1 MKAPGSSPFTAVLFG
16 AKLAFDTIRGHKLRS
31 FLTILGV
38 IIGTSTVIGVGSIIA
53 GLDGAISGQLQS
65 FGAENLIIAKW
76 DSPLSFGGRS
86 LEERT
91 RKPLSYENA
100 QAIAE
105 RCLSVKHVS
114 PYLFPNW
121 NMIHKAKYKAIDLYR
136 MNLAGTDEGY
146 LGSGVEMMAGRF
158 FTDAESY
165 RRAPVVVIGED
176 INKAWF
182 QNEDPIGKSVE
193 IDGHQFSVVGVMKRS
208 AQTLPGEE
216 DLRLFLPYHSMR
228 KLFPTSKEHML
239 IVVPE
244 KGKQAAASDEIKAVL
259 RIERRVPFSKP
270 DNFSVSTSAQLIE
283 QFRGVTGMIA
293 IVMVVLSSIGLLVG
307 GIGVM
312 NIMLVSVT
320 ERTREI
326 GIRKALGARKVDI
339 ILQFLTEA
347 VSLTALGGILG
358 IMLGWMMSFAARLVF
373 PTLPTVVPMW
383 AVAAGFLVSVGVGI
397 FFGIWPANKAA
408 QLDPVEALR
417 YE

>member
-1 MKAPGSSPFTAVLFG
+1 M
-16 AKLAFDTIRGHKLRS
+16 
-31 FLTILGV
+31 
-38 IIGTSTVIGVGSIIA
+38 
-53 GLDGAISGQLQS
+53 
-65 FGAENLIIAKW
+65 
-76 DSPLSFGGRS
+76 
-86 LEERT
+86 
-91 RKPLSYENA
+91 
-100 QAIAE
+100 
-105 RCLSVKHVS
+105 
-114 PYLFPNW
+114 
-121 NMIHKAKYKAIDLYR
+121 
-136 MNLAGTDEGY
+136 
-146 LGSGVEMMAGRF
+146 
-158 FTDAESY
+158 
-165 RRAPVVVIGED
+165 
-176 INKAWF
+176 
-182 QNEDPIGKSVE
+182 
-193 IDGHQFSVVGVMKRS
+193 
-208 AQTLPGEE
+208 
-216 DLRLFLPYHSMR
+216 
-228 KLFPTSKEHML
+228 
-239 IVVPE
+239 
-244 KGKQAAASDEIKAVL
+244 ASDEIKAVL

-358 IMLGWMMSFAARLVF
+358 IMLGWMVSLGARLVF